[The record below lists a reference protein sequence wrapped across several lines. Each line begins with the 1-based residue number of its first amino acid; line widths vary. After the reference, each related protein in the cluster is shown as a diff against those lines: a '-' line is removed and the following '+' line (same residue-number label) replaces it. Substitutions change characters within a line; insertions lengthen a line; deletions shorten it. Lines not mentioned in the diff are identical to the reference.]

1 MEANDTLIL
10 LSLTQ
15 AEINAITSPD
25 TGGMLYNS
33 TTNTIEVYN
42 GSSWKVLGSGSGDLL
57 STNNLSYVANAAT
70 ALGNLSGEPTFAKN
84 TGFNKDLGTIAGT
97 VLEGNTTTI
106 TGAEST
112 KLAFI
117 TVTQAVDLDTI
128 ESDTSANNA
137 KNSYPSADATK
148 VAFITV
154 TQAVDLD
161 TIESDVTAN
170 NLKVTNATHTGEVTG
185 SGALTVD
192 STAISNKVS
201 VTAVAGMEVLVNDAG
216 TLKKADASDF
226 LGTATEEFYFQ
237 RVETIDN
244 STGTPVEYFTEVQG
258 GTEITNT
265 ATYTG
270 GTYLIN
276 INFVCLNTST
286 SGSVKVDIQVGGTSV
301 FADPYEVEPKDNDNI
316 YYVGISKR
324 IPITAGVKAVDVN
337 LTNVGSGTGRIFEAN
352 VTITKK

>member
-15 AEINAITSPD
+15 TEINAITSPD

-33 TTNTIEVYN
+33 TTNTIQIFN
-42 GSSWKVLGSGSGDLL
+42 GSAWENSTITDTDDIPEGSV
-57 STNNLSYVANAAT
+57 NLYYTDVRVAANIAV
-70 ALGNLSGEPTFAKN
+70 ALN
-84 TGFNKDLGTIAGT
+84 TG
-97 VLEGNTTTI
+97 
-106 TGAEST
+106 
-112 KLAFI
+112 KL
-117 TVTQAVDLDTI
+117 
-128 ESDTSANNA
+128 
-137 KNSYPSADATK
+137 
-148 VAFITV
+148 
-154 TQAVDLD
+154 
-161 TIESDVTAN
+161 
-170 NLKVTNATHTGEVTG
+170 TNATHTGEVTG

-201 VTAVAGMEVLVNDAG
+201 ITAVAGMEVLVNDAG

-244 STGTPVEYFTEVQG
+244 STGTAVEYFTEVQG

-301 FADPYEVEPKDNDNI
+301 FVEPYEVEPKDNDNI